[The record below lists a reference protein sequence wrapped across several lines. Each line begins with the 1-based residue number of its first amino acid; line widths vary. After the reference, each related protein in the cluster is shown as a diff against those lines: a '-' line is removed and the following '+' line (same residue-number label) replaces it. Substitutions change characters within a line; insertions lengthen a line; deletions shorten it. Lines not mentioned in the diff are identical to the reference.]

1 MFKEGQQTETYQI
14 VLPEKVKEAVGYIKK
29 KIGSFERVI
38 LFGSRARGENKDLR
52 DFDIAISKRRPL
64 SWREF
69 ALLKN
74 DVEEIAWPYKV
85 DLIDL
90 SRVPDKFREIVEGE
104 GIILNG
110 LPSRGG
116 LDMNRKRKKNVIESA
131 YASLDALFKAIEWL
145 DEGPAAQD
153 RWGRLDAVAKRFEV
167 SFEYVWKAL
176 KVVLE
181 MEGEEVYGPKDTIQK
196 AGVYKWIQ
204 DIKDWIEFL
213 QARNAAVHDYFGLS
227 SEEYADIARRFEKT
241 ARHTLNRLPYTK
253 EDLT

>member
-1 MFKEGQQTETYQI
+1 M
-14 VLPEKVKEAVGYIKK
+14 
-29 KIGSFERVI
+29 
-38 LFGSRARGENKDLR
+38 
-52 DFDIAISKRRPL
+52 
-64 SWREF
+64 
-69 ALLKN
+69 
-74 DVEEIAWPYKV
+74 
-85 DLIDL
+85 
-90 SRVPDKFREIVEGE
+90 
-104 GIILNG
+104 
-110 LPSRGG
+110 
-116 LDMNRKRKKNVIESA
+116 
-131 YASLDALFKAIEWL
+131 
-145 DEGPAAQD
+145 
-153 RWGRLDAVAKRFEV
+153 AKRFEV